1 MGGFPGEAKARR
13 CVATAARLAAVVS
26 ALVAIAQG
34 AAWGQ
39 FTQSEFRAA
48 DGTAYQVVRL
58 VPPVGAGADK
68 ERITTLVGSA
78 TGAGGC
84 SVTLSSAG
92 QVSAAVVGA
101 IPPSQ
106 ALHTYDSI
114 KRTAVLIPNSVTSL
128 SFDPNNGGH
137 LTLGTGSGAVSICRV
152 TGDCPG
158 GNSAPMV
165 PLNSNVGGI
174 PPACIAQGVSSGCDG
189 NKRNVFAFGLPAS
202 GSPPVCDS
210 PASVTTST
218 FVCAS
223 EPSDGFSL
231 LPGQAVVF
239 TYNGSLAGL
248 GFGVG
253 AGGFGIDTD
262 GSNYPGCA
270 AGSVISA
277 GSRIDSNAAPP
288 LPTSTPTASP
298 TYTTTA
304 TRTATPSSTPTY
316 TKTPTN
322 TATFT
327 ATPTPSATPT
337 QTPFCGNGIVEGG
350 EQCDDHNNVDGDCC
364 SATCTFEAPGAPCAA
379 DDNQCTADQCNGS
392 GVCLH
397 PNKSNGAT
405 CDDGNA
411 CTIGEQC
418 VSGACI
424 GGSPRVCDDNDTC
437 TNDTCD
443 AALGC
448 LFEVGTESPACDSCA
463 DGIDNDGDGVMDA
476 DNPDCATFF
485 QLQRYAIIGTAVD
498 GLRSI
503 RLGRHTRVMENEAAA
518 ADLTPS
524 LRAGTCGVD
533 FKASI
538 GVLITGAAAV
548 EGIARFSGGEP
559 PVEILYQFVDANPAP
574 SAVLTG
580 QAVPLVGPKQVC
592 TDGSPCTKNSD
603 CGTGFCEGQLRIN
616 DPRNMSVDRTG
627 NAPEYLR
634 CKASIAAVP
643 VDDETVAALP
653 STQSLGLIHLRAG
666 GSQQIELGHGQ
677 QIVDIDALRIG
688 QDGTLTIKGFD
699 DTVVVFRI
707 AGDFRIGTRSQVIL
721 VGLKPES
728 TLWEAGGAGRLVR
741 ISSKSVFQGTLLAA
755 KRAKISIGAFT
766 HIDGALIGKRV
777 RMGRETTLI
786 HKPFTPLLQGQLIDT
801 PNLAVRSVNLRSSES
816 PNRDTGSVRLRS
828 IVDDT
833 SAKHFR
839 DALMHNGIVLTFADS
854 ANFDQVGVLLSGCS
868 QRGSRLYLCRAGD
881 TRATI
886 RVLRDDA
893 DIYTLT
899 LIRRRLSI
907 AQTGAGQPVGP
918 VTVTMTQDDGAHAA
932 VTRVGK
938 IANCRF
944 RGQSTLTCQKP

>member
-1 MGGFPGEAKARR
+1 M
-13 CVATAARLAAVVS
+13 RLAAV
-26 ALVAIAQG
+26 AAGLIAIVQSP
-34 AAWGQ
+34 AWGQ

-68 ERITTLVGSA
+68 QRITTIVGSA
-78 TGAGGC
+78 SGAGGC
-84 SVTLSSAG
+84 SATLASVGQTASAI
-92 QVSAAVVGA
+92 VGA
-101 IPPSQ
+101 IPPGQ
-106 ALHTYDSI
+106 VLHNYDFI
-114 KRTAVLIPNSVTSL
+114 KRTAVLVPNSVTSIN
-128 SFDPNNGGH
+128 FDPNNGGH
-137 LTLGTGSGAVSICRV
+137 LTLGTGAGAVSVCRV
-152 TGDCPG
+152 SGDCPG

-165 PLNSNVGGI
+165 ALNSNVGGI
-174 PPACIAQGVSSGCDG
+174 PPACIAQGVGSGCDG
-189 NKRNVFAFGLPAS
+189 NKRNVIAFGLPAS

-210 PASVTTST
+210 PSSVTTST
-218 FVCAS
+218 FVCAP

-288 LPTSTPTASP
+288 LPTSTPTVTP
-298 TYTTTA
+298 TYTSTP
-304 TRTATPSSTPTY
+304 TRTATFTLTPTN
-316 TKTPTN
+316 TRTPTN

-337 QTPFCGNGIVEGG
+337 QTPFCGNGIVEGA
-350 EQCDDHNNVDGDCC
+350 EQCDDHNNADGDCC

-392 GVCLH
+392 GVCVH
-397 PNKSNGAT
+397 PTKGNGAS

-411 CTIGEQC
+411 CTTGEQC
-418 VSGACI
+418 VSGACV
-424 GGSPRVCDDNDTC
+424 GGSPLVCNDNDPC

-443 AALGC
+443 TSLGC
-448 LFEVGTESPACDSCA
+448 LFEVGTESPQCNSCA

-476 DNPDCATFF
+476 ENPNCATFF
-485 QLQRYAIIGTAVD
+485 QQQRYAIIGTAVN

-503 RLGRHTRVMENEAAA
+503 RLGRHTRVMESETAAT
-518 ADLTPS
+518 DLTPS

-559 PVEILYQFVDANPAP
+559 PVEILYQFVNDNPAP
-574 SAVLTG
+574 SAVITG

-592 TDGSPCTKNSD
+592 TNGGPCTKNSD
-603 CGTGFCEGQLRIN
+603 CGTGFCEGQLTIN
-616 DPRNMSVDRTG
+616 DPHNMSVDRSG
-627 NAPEYLR
+627 NAPEYIR
-634 CKASIAAVP
+634 CENSIAAVP
-643 VDDETVAALP
+643 VNDETVAALV
-653 STQSLGLIHLRAG
+653 STQTLGLIHLRAA

-688 QDGTLTIKGFD
+688 QDGRLTIKGFD
-699 DTVVVFRI
+699 DTVVVFRV
-707 AGDFRIGTRSQVIL
+707 AGDFRIGTRSQVTL
-721 VGLKPES
+721 VGLKPEN
-728 TLWEAGGAGRLVR
+728 TLWEVGGAGRLVR

-786 HKPFTPLLQGQLIDT
+786 HKPFTPLLQGQLVDT
-801 PNLAVRSVNLRSSES
+801 PNLAIRSVNLRASDS

-839 DALMHNGIVLTFADS
+839 AALMNGGVGLTFADS
-854 ANFDQVGVLLSGCS
+854 ANFNQVAVALTGCS
-868 QRGSRLYLCRAGD
+868 QRGPRIYLCRAGD

-886 RVLRDDA
+886 RASRDDA

-918 VTVTMTQDDGAHAA
+918 VTVTMTQDDSAHAV

-938 IANCRF
+938 ISTCRF
-944 RGQSTLTCQKP
+944 RGQSTLTCQRP